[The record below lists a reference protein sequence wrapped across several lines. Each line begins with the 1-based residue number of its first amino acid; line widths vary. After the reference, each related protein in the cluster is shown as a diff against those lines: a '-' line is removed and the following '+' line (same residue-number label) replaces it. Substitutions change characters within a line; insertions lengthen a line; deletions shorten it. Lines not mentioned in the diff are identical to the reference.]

1 MKQEILGS
9 VSAALNTLG
18 GVSVHG
24 RENVHRM
31 SDVFK
36 ILEGLAGYVSQ
47 LPDEVEE
54 ESE

>member
-1 MKQEILGS
+1 MKKELLSS

-18 GVSVHG
+18 GISVYG
-24 RENVHRM
+24 RDNIHRM

-36 ILEGLAGYVSQ
+36 ILEGLAGYVSR

-54 ESE
+54 NND